1 LSSGCFSSVDQLI
14 YCWHRVEVCRGNVWL
29 GCHHE
34 LFSPFLFCSFG
45 LLLYRQLYLAGLL
58 YILED
63 LLTELNHAL
72 RKLPTDVDEVFD
84 EAMSK

>member
-1 LSSGCFSSVDQLI
+1 
-14 YCWHRVEVCRGNVWL
+14 
-29 GCHHE
+29 
-34 LFSPFLFCSFG
+34 